1 MTGGT
6 GFIGKQFIRQATKE
20 GNYIFATT
28 RKRTN
33 KKIKN
38 VKWLVGPFEKNWN
51 EEDTTQY
58 NSYSVKVSYNGK
70 SLTELYGN
78 KWYDELKPKVED
90 KEMKHTMKIDILNHI
105 VSDCNVPDNF
115 EYFVNKIKEFEMTN
129 GVKLTIPLREVFDES
144 SKQMKKYIDLFGK
157 NGIEDL
163 RKALIEYREKVPES
177 KILIRF
183 DENWTEMF
191 RDGNIRVDTDD
202 NAVGIRRVENER

>member
-1 MTGGT
+1 MMIEKMKMIDNIEMDFKSV
-6 GFIGKQFIRQATKE
+6 GFGD
-20 GNYIFATT
+20 
-28 RKRTN
+28 
-33 KKIKN
+33 
-38 VKWLVGPFEKNWN
+38 FEKNWN

-58 NSYSVKVSYNGK
+58 NSYSVKITYNGK

-78 KWYDELKPKVED
+78 KWYDELKPKVD
-90 KEMKHTMKIDILNHI
+90 DGEMKHTMKIDILNHI
-105 VSDCNVPDNF
+105 VSDCNVPDSF
-115 EYFVNKIKEFEMTN
+115 EHFIKKIKEFEMTN

-144 SKQMKKYIDLFGK
+144 SKQMKKYMDIFGE

-163 RKALIEYREKVPES
+163 RKALIEYRDKVPES

-191 RDGNIRVDTDD
+191 RDGNIRVETND

>member
-1 MTGGT
+1 MTLT
-6 GFIGKQFIRQATKE
+6 DKEKLEKILRMIDDIEMEFKSVGFGD
-20 GNYIFATT
+20 
-28 RKRTN
+28 
-33 KKIKN
+33 
-38 VKWLVGPFEKNWN
+38 FEKNWN

>member
-1 MTGGT
+1 MIEKMKMIDNIEMDFKSV
-6 GFIGKQFIRQATKE
+6 GFGD
-20 GNYIFATT
+20 
-28 RKRTN
+28 
-33 KKIKN
+33 
-38 VKWLVGPFEKNWN
+38 FEKNWN

-105 VSDCNVPDNF
+105 VSDCNVPDSF
-115 EYFVNKIKEFEMTN
+115 EYFVSKIKEFEMTN
-129 GVKLTIPLREVFDES
+129 GVKLTIPLREVFDTS
-144 SKQMKKYIDLFGK
+144 SKQMKKYIDLFGE

-163 RKALIEYREKVPES
+163 RKALIEYRDKVPES

-183 DENWTEMF
+183 DESWTEMF
-191 RDGNIRVDTDD
+191 RDGNIRVETDD

>member
-1 MTGGT
+1 MIEDIEMEFKSV
-6 GFIGKQFIRQATKE
+6 GFGD
-20 GNYIFATT
+20 
-28 RKRTN
+28 
-33 KKIKN
+33 
-38 VKWLVGPFEKNWN
+38 FEKNWN
-51 EEDTTQY
+51 AEDTTQY
-58 NSYSVKVSYNGK
+58 NSYDVKITYKGK
-70 SLTELYGN
+70 TLTELYGN

-157 NGIEDL
+157 NGVEDL

>member
-1 MTGGT
+1 MIDNIEMDFKSV
-6 GFIGKQFIRQATKE
+6 GFGD
-20 GNYIFATT
+20 
-28 RKRTN
+28 
-33 KKIKN
+33 
-38 VKWLVGPFEKNWN
+38 FEKNWN

-144 SKQMKKYIDLFGK
+144 SKQMKKYIDLFGV

-191 RDGNIRVDTDD
+191 RDGNIRVETDD
-202 NAVGIRRVENER
+202 NAIGIRRVENER

>member
-1 MTGGT
+1 MIEKMKMIDNIEMDFKSV
-6 GFIGKQFIRQATKE
+6 GFGD
-20 GNYIFATT
+20 
-28 RKRTN
+28 
-33 KKIKN
+33 
-38 VKWLVGPFEKNWN
+38 FEKNWN

>member
-1 MTGGT
+1 MMIEKMKMIDNIEMDFKSV
-6 GFIGKQFIRQATKE
+6 GFGD
-20 GNYIFATT
+20 
-28 RKRTN
+28 
-33 KKIKN
+33 
-38 VKWLVGPFEKNWN
+38 FEKNWN